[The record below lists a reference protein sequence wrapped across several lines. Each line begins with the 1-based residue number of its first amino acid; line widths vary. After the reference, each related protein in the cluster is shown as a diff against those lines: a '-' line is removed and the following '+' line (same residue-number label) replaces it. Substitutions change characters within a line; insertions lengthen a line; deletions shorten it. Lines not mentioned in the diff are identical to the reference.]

1 MVLPA
6 LRADLQMIETYQ
18 CAEEPP
24 LEVPML
30 VLGGTEDPAVS
41 AGHLME
47 WRRYTTQDCSVRLL
61 PGGHFFLFTG
71 DPSDSRAL
79 VDRNLKNR
87 RPRCGSILERLQ
99 KCAAANPM
107 NDGVSERTA
116 CNLIGQLQR
125 ARLTSPTTRP
135 MLGGATGCRRRR
147 TPGIVVH
154 TLRRRTP
161 TGR

>member
-18 CAEEPP
+18 CADEPP
-24 LEVPML
+24 LEVPMF

-71 DPSDSRAL
+71 VPATRATWW
-79 VDRNLKNR
+79 
-87 RPRCGSILERLQ
+87 IE
-99 KCAAANPM
+99 A
-107 NDGVSERTA
+107 
-116 CNLIGQLQR
+116 
-125 ARLTSPTTRP
+125 
-135 MLGGATGCRRRR
+135 
-147 TPGIVVH
+147 
-154 TLRRRTP
+154 
-161 TGR
+161 